1 MLLIGS
7 HVSFNK
13 SQLLGCVKQ
22 IISYGGN
29 SFMFY
34 TGAPQNT
41 IRRNIDYNLVQEAIK
56 LVKENNI
63 YYNNIICHAPYI
75 INLANNIDLNKYEFS
90 IKFLRNEI
98 DRCEALGVKYLVI
111 HPGSALSLDRSNAIN
126 NIINALNK
134 VLNKE
139 DDFMILLETM
149 AGKGTE
155 CGINNAELKA
165 IITGVHYP
173 EKIGVCLDTCH
184 LNDSGVDISD
194 FDNYL
199 EKFDQEIGLE
209 KVKCIHIND
218 SKNLIST
225 KKDRHANLGYGT
237 IGFENLMNIIYHE
250 KLKDIPKILETPFV
264 NDKPPYKHEI
274 DMIKKREFNPNL
286 INDIFNS

>member
-1 MLLIGS
+1 
-7 HVSFNK
+7 
-13 SQLLGCVKQ
+13 
-22 IISYGGN
+22 
-29 SFMFY
+29 MFY

-63 YYNNIICHAPYI
+63 YYKNIICHAPYI

>member
-194 FDNYL
+194 FDNYKMFQSGFKKHNQ
-199 EKFDQEIGLE
+199 EMRNVKFNNVVGTLDTVNSIF
-209 KVKCIHIND
+209 KIIN
-218 SKNLIST
+218 
-225 KKDRHANLGYGT
+225 
-237 IGFENLMNIIYHE
+237 
-250 KLKDIPKILETPFV
+250 
-264 NDKPPYKHEI
+264 
-274 DMIKKREFNPNL
+274 
-286 INDIFNS
+286 

>member
-41 IRRNIDYNLVQEAIK
+41 LRRNIDYNLVQEAIK

-63 YYNNIICHAPYI
+63 YYKNIICHAPYI